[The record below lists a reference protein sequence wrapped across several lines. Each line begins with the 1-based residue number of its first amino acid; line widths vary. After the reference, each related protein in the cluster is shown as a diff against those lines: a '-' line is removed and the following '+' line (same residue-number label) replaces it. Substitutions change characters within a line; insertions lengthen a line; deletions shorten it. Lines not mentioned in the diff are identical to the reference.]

1 MPTGGGRRP
10 TTVAAASGAARTGWP
25 FSSRSFDQPSK
36 RHSTV
41 PSVGGRGACA
51 AASPAEPMTASTRNN
66 RRMRRS
72 PRPRQ
77 WRNTKSCC
85 KTGAASAETP
95 MDDLTLAAE
104 FPAATR
110 DAWLRLVDG
119 VLKGADFEKKLVARS
134 HDGLRIEPLYEK
146 AAPAP
151 QPGRGASGPWRIA
164 QRMDHPDP
172 AAANALALA
181 DLDGGADA
189 LVFSYAGA
197 APARGFGVKVET
209 IEDLERALEGVM
221 LDLIAV
227 RIETAP
233 FEGRAAAEQWR
244 AVVERRGVDPAALDI
259 DFGLDP
265 AGDIGRTGEPPM
277 PFKTLAAGMAETTRR
292 LREAG
297 FAGPTARVDTRPYH
311 EAGASEAQELAAALA
326 TGVAYLRALEG
337 AGLALAEARRA
348 LSFLLVADADEF
360 LTVAKL
366 RARRGSLRPRA
377 GADPAARRDRV
388 AHGDAARRLGQSP
401 ARHDRRLLGR
411 NRRRR
416 RRDGAAVHGGARPSR
431 RLRP

>member
-41 PSVGGRGACA
+41 PSAGGRGVCA

-85 KTGAASAETP
+85 KTGAASAETA

-221 LDLIAV
+221 LDLVAV

-233 FEGRAAAEQWR
+233 FEGRAAAEQWAALAR
-244 AVVERRGVDPAALDI
+244 KRGLDPARLDI
-259 DFGLDP
+259 DFGLD
-265 AGDIGRTGEPPM
+265 AIGDIDRTGNPPA
-277 PFKTLAAGMAETTRR
+277 PFAAVGARIAETTRA
-292 LREAG
+292 LRETG
-297 FAGPTARVDTRPYH
+297 FTSPTIRVDARAYH
-311 EAGASEAQELAAALA
+311 EAGASEAQELAAALS

-337 AGLALAEARRA
+337 AGFGLDDARDA
-348 LSFLLVADADEF
+348 LSFLMVADSDEF
-360 LTVAKL
+360 L
-366 RARRGSLRPRA
+366 
-377 GADPAARRDRV
+377 
-388 AHGDAARRLGQSP
+388 
-401 ARHDRRLLGR
+401 
-411 NRRRR
+411 
-416 RRDGAAVHGGARPSR
+416 
-431 RLRP
+431 